1 MPLSNFKHQ
10 HLRNITA
17 THVVGAAWQFLTS
30 LGMVKVDM
38 WNNFRSYVHPARLFS
53 VYRKFD
59 MSKFSHLGHTICM
72 VYSYFM
78 TIYIFQGRY
87 IPDLHDPARVAGWEP
102 YRLHDLLCVA
112 HVSWVGPVPC
122 RSCTTSPSGRCGIV
136 DRVACS
142 FCPPIG
148 FGICCR
154 GQSTVRRSLIRFYM
168 DMICLSSGNEIKPP

>member
-102 YRLHDLLCVA
+102 YRLHDDLAHIFWVRYVLYYSDPAQHLLTA
-112 HVSWVGPVPC
+112 S
-122 RSCTTSPSGRCGIV
+122 
-136 DRVACS
+136 
-142 FCPPIG
+142 
-148 FGICCR
+148 
-154 GQSTVRRSLIRFYM
+154 
-168 DMICLSSGNEIKPP
+168 